1 MLFIQFGAGRRGG
14 EVFLT
19 LTPTAWVA
27 IEAGLQGTYGRSANL
42 PSPCLATLTHR
53 HCFLPVI

>member
-1 MLFIQFGAGRRGG
+1 M
-14 EVFLT
+14 FLT

-27 IEAGLQGTYGRSANL
+27 IEAGLRGTYGRSANL
-42 PSPCLATLTHR
+42 PSPCLATLTPR